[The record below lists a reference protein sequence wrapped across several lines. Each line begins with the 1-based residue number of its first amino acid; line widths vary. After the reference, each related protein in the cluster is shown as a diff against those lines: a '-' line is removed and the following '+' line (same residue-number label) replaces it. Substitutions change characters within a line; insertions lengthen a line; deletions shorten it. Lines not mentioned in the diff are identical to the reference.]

1 MFAWCGPGTGIASF
15 RAFSQDRKAMKAPGR
30 NWLFG
35 HRRRASDF
43 FYEDELNAMKQDVTD
58 HGGRSVDKAVAHVAS
73 PKKAGRYQA
82 NVY

>member
-1 MFAWCGPGTGIASF
+1 
-15 RAFSQDRKAMKAPGR
+15 
-30 NWLFG
+30 
-35 HRRRASDF
+35 
-43 FYEDELNAMKQDVTD
+43 MKQDVTD